1 MALPF
6 PQSCTFAPRLHH
18 HPLYS
23 EGWGDIG
30 FVERSQAWQE
40 RREQRLAAM
49 RQQDPDADLRGCT
62 FWWVLGCVLD
72 MRPGTAL
79 HHKWCRQRSS
89 AVRQQDL
96 DALPGGLLPGCLDC
110 ALDSGSWECCTS

>member
-30 FVERSQAWQE
+30 FVDRSQAWQE